1 MMRFPQQFCVF
12 SLVFLMGPV
21 ALAHPGIGLPEVSQ
35 GSNPYR
41 VFGGEIAPSTTS
53 TIFTVPDDQEFII
66 TMVRSNVDGA
76 SLLHTGESADSGV
89 ELLSDGV
96 VILTNH
102 AIGSNSRVSI
112 AQGEGKLPVAA
123 GAVLSIINRGP
134 SSTVAYYIQGYLIE
148 AGSPYRSFMG
158 HTPLAISGLQTAMT
172 ADADRDFLV
181 RTLAVR
187 SAGGDGIDLYMDGA
201 LLIEWD
207 TATHG
212 PGDDRPLWAGRGML
226 LVPAGSSLQLR
237 TNGYFTSY
245 YIDGEYI
252 RP

>member
-1 MMRFPQQFCVF
+1 MRFLQQVCAFY
-12 SLVFLMGPV
+12 LAFLMGPA

-41 VFGGEIAPSTTS
+41 VFGGEIAVGATS
-53 TIFTVPDDQEFII
+53 TLFTVPDDQEFII
-66 TMVRSNVDGA
+66 TMVRCSGSGA
-76 SLLHTGESADSGV
+76 PLLPTGESADSGV
-89 ELLSDGV
+89 ELLSDGA
-96 VILTNH
+96 VILTDH
-102 AIGSNSRVSI
+102 AIGNNSRVSI
-112 AQGEGKLPVAA
+112 TQGDGKLPVAG
-123 GAVLSIINRGP
+123 GAVLSIINHGP
-134 SSTVAYYIQGYLIE
+134 STTAFYYIQGYLIE

-158 HTPLAISGLQTAMT
+158 NTPLAISGLQTVFT

-187 SAGGDGIDLYMDGA
+187 SAAGDGIDAYMDGA
-201 LLIEWD
+201 LLIDWE
-207 TATHG
+207 TNTHG

-226 LVPAGSSLQLR
+226 IVPAGSSLQLL
-237 TNGYFTSY
+237 TNGYYVSY

>member
-1 MMRFPQQFCVF
+1 MGLFQQFCAF
-12 SLVFLMGPV
+12 YLVILMGPS

-41 VFGGEIAPSTTS
+41 VFGGEVAADTTS
-53 TIFTVPDDQEFII
+53 TLFTVPDDQEFII
-66 TMVRSNVDGA
+66 TMVRANVNGS
-76 SLLHTGESADSGV
+76 SLLHSGESEDSGV

-112 AQGEGKLPVAA
+112 AQGDGKLPVAA
-123 GAVLSIINRGP
+123 GAALSIINRNP

-158 HTPLAISGLQTAMT
+158 HTPLAISGLQTAIT

-187 SAGGDGIDLYMDGA
+187 SAAGDGIDVYIDGA

-207 TATHG
+207 TSTHG
-212 PGDDRPLWAGRGML
+212 PGDDRPLWAGKGML
-226 LVPAGSSLQLR
+226 VVPAGSSLQLL
-237 TNGYFTSY
+237 TNGYYASY

-252 RP
+252 KP

>member
-1 MMRFPQQFCVF
+1 MGLFQQFCVF
-12 SLVFLMGPV
+12 YLVFFMGPG

-41 VFGGEIAPSTTS
+41 VFGGEIAADTTS

-66 TMVRSNVDGA
+66 TMVRSDVNGA
-76 SLLHTGESADSGV
+76 SLLHSGESEDSGV

-102 AIGSNSRVSI
+102 AIGTNSRVSI
-112 AQGEGKLPVAA
+112 AQGDGKLPVAA
-123 GAVLSIINRGP
+123 GAVLAIINRHP
-134 SSTVAYYIQGYLIE
+134 SITAAYYIQGYLIE

-158 HTPLAISGLQTAMT
+158 HTPLAISGLQTAIT

-187 SAGGDGIDLYMDGA
+187 SAAGSTIDVYVDGA
-201 LLIEWD
+201 LLIERNTD
-207 TATHG
+207 THG

-226 LVPAGSSLQLR
+226 LVPAGSSLQLLTR
-237 TNGYFTSY
+237 GYFVSY

-252 RP
+252 KP